1 MVVTIEKTLSKA
13 DPENASKYAAN
24 AKALRSDLDHLTHET
39 EEELEALK
47 DARFIVFHD
56 AYRYF
61 EERFGIEATGSI
73 TLSPETS
80 PSVNRI
86 KEIRT
91 TLDKTNVSCVFSE
104 PQFPTKLVDTVIA
117 DTKTKKETLDPLG
130 ATLEPGAGLYS
141 KLITNMAASFKNCLA
156 S

>member
-1 MVVTIEKTLSKA
+1 MVATIEKTLSKA
-13 DPENASKYAAN
+13 DPENAKKYASN
-24 AKALRSDLDHLTHET
+24 AKELLSELDHLTHET
-39 EEELEALK
+39 EEELEGLK

-56 AYRYF
+56 AYHYF
-61 EERFGIEATGSI
+61 EARFGIEATGSI

-80 PSVNRI
+80 PSVSRI

-91 TLDKTNVSCVFSE
+91 TLDKNNVSCVFSE

-117 DTKTKKETLDPLG
+117 DTKTKKATIDPLC

-141 KLITNMAASFKNCLA
+141 KLITNMAASFKNCLG